1 MTDPHEGGDAPA
13 PAEPSAGLASL
24 RDPRERFSGTAELYR
39 KYRPSYPTAL
49 VHWIITSSGVRLA
62 DPSKAPPDPFA
73 RFRPPAPPAAT
84 TAPGMATAPAPGARP
99 GFPAMGMGPLAGRP
113 PMGPPPTFGRPPPP
127 PPPDRVL
134 DLGCGTGISTRLL
147 AEHGL
152 DVLGMDPNEDMLAL
166 AREQGGPTY
175 VKGEATA
182 TGLPPQSVGLV
193 TVAQA
198 FHWFPVQETMA
209 ELRRIVRRG
218 GSVAAFWNIR
228 AETPFMTAY
237 EALLRDKSKD
247 YEKVPRFE
255 DTLVAIL
262 RSPHVSRVA
271 RKEFANS
278 QTLDREGLHGRAWSS
293 SYVAHGVVGDDA
305 RREFDAALDAL
316 FDRFAE
322 DGRVT
327 FQYRSLAGV
336 VRFG

>member
-1 MTDPHEGGDAPA
+1 
-13 PAEPSAGLASL
+13 
-24 RDPRERFSGTAELYR
+24 
-39 KYRPSYPTAL
+39 
-49 VHWIITSSGVRLA
+49 
-62 DPSKAPPDPFA
+62 
-73 RFRPPAPPAAT
+73 
-84 TAPGMATAPAPGARP
+84 
-99 GFPAMGMGPLAGRP
+99 MG
-113 PMGPPPTFGRPPPP
+113 PPTFGRPPPP

-152 DVLGMDPNEDMLAL
+152 DVMGMDPNEDMLAL

-198 FHWFPVQETMA
+198 FHWFPVPETMA

-218 GSVAAFWNIR
+218 GSIAAFWNIR

-237 EALLRDKSKD
+237 EALLRDKSND

-262 RSPHVSRVA
+262 RSPHLSRIA

-278 QTLDREGLHGRAWSS
+278 QTFDREGLHGRAWSS

-305 RREFDAALDAL
+305 RREFDAELDAL

-336 VRFG
+336 ARFG